1 MAITFCRS
9 KHARLKPLFN
19 RMCLLAPS
27 HTLFSATLDTLR
39 SRFGGNGAGDF
50 NIEWSQASYTS
61 QKNVAIGGRFAG
73 GGKIATFD
81 YSLLQ
86 SSTHILPTIGRAG
99 LSTHAVDKK
108 GNLRPL

>member
-1 MAITFCRS
+1 MLIDDLASIWTPAVIE
-9 KHARLKPLFN
+9 HFN
-19 RMCLLAPS
+19 DPDLCGYNFLPY
-27 HTLFSATLDTLR
+27 ATVDKLR

-50 NIEWSQASYTS
+50 TIEWSQASYAS

-86 SSTHILPTIGRAG
+86 SSTHVLPTIGRAG